1 MRQKQEIT
9 DIWAKLFPQFS
20 GSSGTL
26 QGRVKE
32 MMVHSIL
39 MGLVPAGAKVPTSRA
54 LASAL
59 GLSRNTVS
67 LALQVLVDKG
77 FLIAA
82 ARSGLVVNGDIL
94 LGQAVQSSI
103 QVPGPTDLQ
112 WNARLRSRARD
123 QRNIVKPANWQDFAY
138 PFVYGQFDH
147 SLVPLRD
154 WRACAHQALFA
165 PAVRKWA
172 QDHINRDYE
181 PLLDQI
187 QHRLLPARGIM
198 AKRDEILVTA
208 GAQMACYLLANVLLD
223 RKTLVGIEDPGYPD
237 ARNNFMLRSDYVK
250 ALPIDADGLIAS
262 RAMAQCAYAYVTP
275 SHQCPTTVTMPL
287 KRRQEILAFAKKH
300 DVVLFED
307 DHESELNF
315 SGRPL
320 PALKSLDTDGRVI
333 YLGSL
338 SKTLAHGLRI
348 GYIVAPAELIRELRA
363 LRRLI
368 IRHTPANN
376 AHTASLFIAQG
387 HHDAFIRKLNV
398 TYRERRELLTRAFA
412 KHLPQFHIM
421 PSQGGSGAWIQ
432 GPAGLNSQA
441 LTESCAARS
450 VLIEPGD
457 IFFKKSS
464 AASQSYLRLGYAAIP
479 GNLIDAGVQELA
491 RAYATLQAQPPR
503 QTGARPH
510 RTTPATAMK
519 DGPGSMRTGIQV
531 QSGGEVAA
539 AGGRVA
545 GSRCA

>member
-9 DIWAKLFPQFS
+9 GIWVKLFPQFS
-20 GSSGTL
+20 GSSTTL

-39 MGLVPAGAKVPTSRA
+39 MGLVPAGAKVPPSRA
-54 LASAL
+54 LADAL

-67 LALQVLVDKG
+67 LALQMLVDKG
-77 FLIAA
+77 FLIAVS
-82 ARSGLVVNGDIL
+82 RSGLVVNGDIL
-94 LGQAVQSSI
+94 LGQAVQTA
-103 QVPGPTDLQ
+103 PTEPISAGMQ
-112 WNARLRSRARD
+112 WDKRLVSHLEG
-123 QRNIVKPANWQDFAY
+123 QRNIIKPANWQDFTY
-138 PFVYGQFDH
+138 PFIYGQFDA
-147 SLVPLRD
+147 SLIPLKD
-154 WRACAHQALFA
+154 WRACAHQALFV
-165 PAVRKWA
+165 PAVKKWA
-172 QDHINRDYE
+172 QDHINRDSE
-181 PLLDQI
+181 ALLDQI

-198 AKRDEILVTA
+198 AKRDEILITA

-223 RKTLVGIEDPGYPD
+223 RKTVVGIEDPGYPD
-237 ARNNFMLRSDYVK
+237 ARNNFLMRSDHVK
-250 ALPIDADGLIAS
+250 ALPIDADGLTPS
-262 RAMAQCAYAYVTP
+262 RAMGQCAYVYVTP

-287 KRRQEILAFAKKH
+287 ARRQEILALAKKR

-398 TYRERRELLTRAFA
+398 TYRERREVLNRALE
-412 KHLPQFHIM
+412 KYLPQFHVM
-421 PSQGGSGAWIQ
+421 PSQGGSGAWIK
-432 GPAGLNSQA
+432 GPDGLNTQTLA
-441 LTESCAARS
+441 ENCAVRG

-457 IFFKKSS
+457 VFFKKSS
-464 AASQSYLRLGYAAIP
+464 SATQSHLRLGYAAIP

-491 RAYATLQAQPPR
+491 KAYLM
-503 QTGARPH
+503 G
-510 RTTPATAMK
+510 
-519 DGPGSMRTGIQV
+519 
-531 QSGGEVAA
+531 
-539 AGGRVA
+539 
-545 GSRCA
+545 

>member
-26 QGRVKE
+26 QGQVKE

-39 MGLVPAGAKVPTSRA
+39 MGLVPAGAKVPPSRA
-54 LASAL
+54 LAVAL
-59 GLSRNTVS
+59 GLARNTVS

-77 FLIAA
+77 FLIAVP
-82 ARSGLVVNGDIL
+82 RSGLVVNGDIL

-103 QVPGPTDLQ
+103 QAPAPSALQ
-112 WNARLRSRARD
+112 WDARLLSRARH

-138 PFVYGQFDH
+138 PFVYGQFDQT
-147 SLVPLRD
+147 LVPLRD
-154 WRACAHQALFA
+154 WRACAHQALFV

-172 QDHINRDYE
+172 QDHINRDSE
-181 PLLDQI
+181 ALLDQI

-208 GAQMACYLLANVLLD
+208 GSQMACYLLANVLLD
-223 RKTLVGIEDPGYPD
+223 RKTVVGIEEPGYPD
-237 ARNNFMLRSDYVK
+237 ARNNFMLRTDHVK

-287 KRRQEILAFAKKH
+287 KRRHEILALARKH
-300 DVVLFED
+300 DLVLFED

-398 TYRERRELLTRAFA
+398 TYRERRDLLTRAFA
-412 KHLPQFHIM
+412 KYLPEFHIM

-432 GPAGLNSQA
+432 GPAGLNSLA
-441 LTESCAARS
+441 LTEACAARS
-450 VLIEPGD
+450 VLVEPGD
-457 IFFKKSS
+457 IFFRKSS
-464 AASQSYLRLGYAAIP
+464 VATQCYLRLGYAAIP

-491 RAYATLQAQPPR
+491 RAY
-503 QTGARPH
+503 
-510 RTTPATAMK
+510 TAL
-519 DGPGSMRTGIQV
+519 R
-531 QSGGEVAA
+531 AH
-539 AGGRVA
+539 
-545 GSRCA
+545 

>member
-9 DIWAKLFPQFS
+9 GIWAKLFPQFS
-20 GSSGTL
+20 GSSATL

-54 LASAL
+54 LAMAL

-67 LALQVLVDKG
+67 LAMQVLVDKG

-82 ARSGLVVNGDIL
+82 PRSGLVVNGDIL
-94 LGQAVQSSI
+94 LGQAVQSSP
-103 QVPGPTDLQ
+103 QAAAPSGMQ
-112 WNARLRSRARD
+112 WDARLVSRVSD
-123 QRNIVKPANWQDFAY
+123 QRNIVKPANWQDFTY
-138 PFVYGQFDH
+138 PFVYGQFDP
-147 SLVPLRD
+147 SLVPLKD
-154 WRACAHQALFA
+154 WRACAHQALFV
-165 PAVRKWA
+165 PAVKKWA
-172 QDHINRDYE
+172 QDHINRDSE
-181 PLLDQI
+181 ALLDQI

-198 AKRDEILVTA
+198 ARRDEILVTA

-223 RKTLVGIEDPGYPD
+223 RNTVVGIEDPGYPD
-237 ARNNFMLRSDYVK
+237 ARNNFLLRSDHVK

-262 RAMAQCAYAYVTP
+262 RAMGQCAYVYVTP

-287 KRRQEILAFAKKH
+287 KRRQEILELAKKR

-398 TYRERRELLTRAFA
+398 TYRERRELLTQAFD
-412 KHLPQFHIM
+412 KYLPQFQIM
-421 PSQGGSGAWIQ
+421 PSQGGSGAWIK
-432 GPAGLNSQA
+432 GPDGLNTQTLA
-441 LTESCAARS
+441 ESCAARG

-457 IFFKKSS
+457 IFFRKSS
-464 AASQSYLRLGYAAIP
+464 AASQSHLRLGYAAIP
-479 GNLIDAGVQELA
+479 SNLIDAGVRELA
-491 RAYATLQAQPPR
+491 
-503 QTGARPH
+503 
-510 RTTPATAMK
+510 
-519 DGPGSMRTGIQV
+519 QV
-531 QSGGEVAA
+531 YRSVEF
-539 AGGRVA
+539 
-545 GSRCA
+545 